1 MREESLEGLIKLMRS
16 EGSHGAYIALSSVI
30 APGVV
35 MCRSGELVATYQ
47 VEGISF
53 ETVDDL
59 DIEKATN
66 SLNTLYRTISRSD
79 FAVQIHR
86 LRRPMTD
93 ELTPCLEHGFAR
105 ELSRKYN
112 QKIGHERLM
121 ATELYI
127 TLIYKNRTLLK
138 KKRSLQEIKD
148 QLLNR
153 LDEFEKVSG
162 QFARSLSLFRVRRL
176 GEYEKNGIRFS
187 EQLSFYNFLLTGIW
201 QKVRVPSCPLYE
213 ALDPAQIFIGTD
225 VLEIQNTHGSTYMQ
239 CIELKD
245 FTQSTYA
252 GILDGL
258 LYPDIG
264 NQLPYVFIETQTFAF
279 LSRTEGQK
287 FLQLQ
292 QRQLLSAEDAGISQI
307 EAMTV
312 AIDGVVNGDFSMGEY
327 SYTLTVFGADIPTV
341 KKNAQDAIKK
351 LQDEGFLPFVST
363 LALASAYYAQLPCS
377 FEYRPRVA
385 RVTSKNF
392 SHLAPLHNFAS
403 GKRDGNPWGEALAL
417 LKTPSDQ
424 PYYFNF
430 HTSPAGENSFDK
442 KTLANTTVIGT
453 SGSGKTVLLNFLLS
467 MAQKYRN
474 DGSKMTVIFFDKDRG
489 AEIAIRAMR
498 GGYLSVENGKPTGF
512 NPFQLEATEEN
523 IQYLIGFMKLIIKMD
538 GHPIGTYEEINLTEA
553 VRAVMAMPK
562 ELRRMGLVPQYL
574 PEGTTREERENSLSK
589 RLHRWIDDGDLSWVF
604 DNPSDELDFDL
615 YPNFGIDGTEF
626 LDNAQIRTPLAF
638 YLLYRM
644 EKVIDGRRFIFVMD
658 EFWKWLLDDAFSDFA
673 FNKLKTIRK
682 QNGFGVF
689 ATQSPSD
696 VIESPIAKAV
706 IEQSATQIF
715 LPNPRA
721 DKKDYVEGF
730 KVTPNEFEIIR
741 GLAEDSRMMLIKQGH
756 SSVICRLD
764 LGQFRD
770 ELKVLSGSTDNILW
784 VEELISQYGS
794 NPDNWLPVFL
804 QQKKEQKNERA

>member
-1 MREESLEGLIKLMRS
+1 MSEQGFKSIMELMRG
-16 EGSHGAYIALSSVI
+16 EGSHQDFIALSSVV

-35 MCRSGELVATYQ
+35 LCRSGELVTSYLAK
-47 VEGISF
+47 GIAF
-53 ETVDDL
+53 ETVDDVE
-59 DIEKATN
+59 IEQATKN
-66 SLNTLYRTISRSD
+66 LNILYRTISRSD

-86 LRRPMTD
+86 LRRPMQD
-93 ELTPCLEHGFAR
+93 ELTPCIETGFAR
-105 ELSRKYN
+105 DLSRKYN
-112 QKIGHERLM
+112 KKIGHEKLM

-127 TLIYKNRTLLK
+127 TLIYKKRNLIK
-138 KKRSLQEIKD
+138 KKRTISEIKE
-148 QLLNR
+148 QLSEKLE
-153 LDEFEKVSG
+153 EFEKVAG
-162 QFARSLSLFRVRRL
+162 QFARSLSRFDVKRL
-176 GEYEKNGIRFS
+176 GEYELNGVKYS
-187 EQLSFYNFLLTGIW
+187 TQLEFYNFLLTGVMHR
-201 QKVRVPSCPLYE
+201 VRVPSCPLYN
-213 ALDPAQIFIGTD
+213 ALGPAQVYVGSD
-225 VLEIQNTHGSTYMQ
+225 VLEIQSSGLSTYMQ
-239 CIELKD
+239 GVELKD
-245 FTQSTYA
+245 YTQATYA

-264 NQLPYVFIETQTFAF
+264 NLLPYVFIETQTFAF
-279 LSRTEGQK
+279 LSRNEGQK

-292 QRQLLSAEDAGISQI
+292 QRQLLSAEDAGFSQI
-307 EAMTV
+307 EAMTA

-327 SYTLTVFGADIPTV
+327 SYTLTIYGSDLITV
-341 KKNAQDAIKK
+341 KKNTQDAIKK
-351 LQDEGFLPFVST
+351 IQDEGFLPFVST
-363 LALASAYYAQLPCS
+363 TALAAAYYSQLPCA
-377 FEYRPRVA
+377 FEFRPRVA
-385 RVTSKNF
+385 RITSLNF

-430 HTSPAGENSFDK
+430 HTSPAGENSYDK

-474 DGSKMTVIFFDKDRG
+474 SGDRMTVIFFDKDRG
-489 AEIAIRAMR
+489 AEIAIRALR
-498 GGYLSVENGKPTGF
+498 GGYLSVQNGQPTGF
-512 NPFQLEATEEN
+512 NPFQMENTEEN
-523 IQYLIGFMKLIIKMD
+523 VQFLISFMKLIIKMD
-538 GHPIGTYEEINLTEA
+538 GQPIRTYEELALTDA

-604 DNPSDELDFDL
+604 DNPNDELDFDL

-626 LDNAQIRTPLAF
+626 LDNAQVRTPLAF

-644 EKVIDGRRFIFVMD
+644 EKIIDGRRFIFVMD
-658 EFWKWLLDDAFSDFA
+658 EFWKWLLDEAFSDFA

-721 DKKDYVEGF
+721 DKSDYIDGF
-730 KVTPNEFEIIR
+730 KVTEAEFEIIR

-756 SSVICRLD
+756 NSVICRLD
-764 LGQFRD
+764 LSDFKQ
-770 ELKVLSGSTDNILW
+770 ELKVLSGSTDNIYL
-784 VEELISQYGS
+784 VEQLRLELGD
-794 NPDNWLPVFL
+794 NPDQWLPAFL
-804 QQKKEQKNERA
+804 QPKEMHHD